1 MKLKMLS
8 IVVAMATVSS
18 LQASEIEEGVYLG
31 VFGDYYDASWEN
43 IRGVG
48 NGGVGIDNSTG
59 WGAELG
65 YRFNKYWSARIE
77 YADLDFDLEGAGS
90 GSVDG
95 DRLGIDGLY
104 HFDGG
109 PFYALAG
116 LKSIDVFDS
125 NLFANAGVGYR
136 HHFTENF
143 AANFETAIYQGLER
157 GYTDVG
163 AKLGINYMFGGSKS
177 SPKKVEPAPQ
187 PAPQPAVVAAPK
199 DSDKDGVLDKNDR
212 CANTPMSDAVDSMG
226 CSLYEDIEITVS
238 LLVRFPNNNSQVSQ
252 QYLNDI
258 SAVVEFLNAHPETTV
273 VLEGH
278 TSSLGKADYNMWL
291 SKKRADAVSKQLIKK
306 GIDASRIST
315 VGYGE
320 ERLLDSSN
328 TQEAHTVNRRVEAK
342 VISAERVKVKR

>member
-8 IVVAMATVSS
+8 VIVAMAAATS
-18 LQASEIEEGVYLG
+18 LQAKEVEEGVYLG
-31 VFGDYYDASWEN
+31 VFGDYYNADWEN

-48 NGGVGIDNSTG
+48 NGGVGIDDSTG

-77 YADLDFDLEGAGS
+77 YADMDFDLEGAGV
-90 GSVDG
+90 GSQDG

-104 HFDGG
+104 HFNGG

-116 LKSIDVFDS
+116 LKSIDIFDS

-136 HHFTENF
+136 HHFTDNL

-157 GYTDVG
+157 SYTDVG
-163 AKLGINYMFGGSKS
+163 AKLGINYMFGKASS

-187 PAPQPAVVAAPK
+187 PAPQPVVAEKPK
-199 DSDKDGVLDKNDR
+199 DSDGDGVLDSKDR
-212 CANTPMSDAVDSMG
+212 CTNTPMSDAVDAAG
-226 CSLYEDIEITVS
+226 CSLYENKEVTVS

-252 QYLNDI
+252 QYLDDI
-258 SAVVEFLNAHPETTV
+258 NSVVEFLRAHPETTV

-291 SKKRADAVSKQLIKK
+291 SKKRADAVAAQLVEK
-306 GIDASRIST
+306 GIAQSRIST

-320 ERLLDSSN
+320 ERLMDNRN
-328 TQEAHTVNRRVEAK
+328 TQEAHTANRRVEAK
-342 VISAERVKVKR
+342 VISVERVKVKR